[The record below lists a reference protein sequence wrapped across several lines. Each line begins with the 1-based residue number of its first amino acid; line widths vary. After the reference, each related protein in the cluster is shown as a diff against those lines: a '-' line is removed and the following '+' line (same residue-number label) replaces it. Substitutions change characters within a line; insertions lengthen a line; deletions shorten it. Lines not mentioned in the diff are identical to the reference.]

1 MLAKL
6 PGGSTLP
13 TRDGPSR
20 MPSPGGFG
28 GGFGGMHFAKGGDV
42 RATCYAQ
49 GGEVLGRTRDFMK
62 EPDAFREDK
71 GPGAAQ
77 DYAGGKPKG
86 KDKSLKTVTPRS

>member
-6 PGGSTLP
+6 PGTTMP

-20 MPSPGGFG
+20 MPSPGGFSG
-28 GGFGGMHFAKGGDV
+28 LRFAKGGDV
-42 RATCYAQ
+42 RPTCYAQ

-62 EPDAFREDK
+62 EPDVFREDK